1 MWPFFSLLSF
11 CVSRQPPVCWC
22 VSGISLSLS
31 LSVSRSLKTSH
42 PPPLYVPPLFF
53 FSFSLFHWPRAPR
66 GDGTLGSFDIG
77 MLLKALQRVRTAR
90 EPRCPTD
97 THFMLMSCPGSSI
110 RERGNEK
117 GLGGGIGGLT
127 PPSFLGSS
135 HMFGGWRQTV
145 VSLKASRGETRL
157 LVTPPTKDQ

>member
-1 MWPFFSLLSF
+1 MTIFFPSSLFVCPINRLFVDVYQGSLSLSF
-11 CVSRQPPVCWC
+11 
-22 VSGISLSLS
+22 SLSLS
-31 LSVSRSLKTSH
+31 LCVTLSENISPTSSLRAPTS
-42 PPPLYVPPLFF
+42 FF

-117 GLGGGIGGLT
+117 GPDGGRGGLT

-135 HMFGGWRQTV
+135 HMFCG
-145 VSLKASRGETRL
+145 
-157 LVTPPTKDQ
+157 